1 MVAII
6 LNCSLLVHRNSTE
19 GPRCPVWWFHS
30 GYPEHEHLS
39 FLWASRELG
48 SWPRWWLRWKSICL
62 QCGRPGF
69 NPWVGKIS
77 WRRQWQPTLVFL
89 PGKSHGRRSLVGY
102 SPRRLKDLDMTERL
116 HFHPAYSFPVAAVS
130 PTIVYCLCL
139 ASWSLTMSRWKVDI

>member
-102 SPRRLKDLDMTERL
+102 SPRGLRVRHDWATSLGCLQHLNSFQGRSKEKN
-116 HFHPAYSFPVAAVS
+116 PAQF
-130 PTIVYCLCL
+130 CLCVFP
-139 ASWSLTMSRWKVDI
+139 SYSE